1 MKIYHII
8 IDQSPVNDNAVNI
21 INLLKNASF
30 INSNMNASDFV
41 QEIQNNVWKLFG
53 IGITI
58 DKTLNLEQQ
67 CESLIEQL
75 IEHKLLPLQ

>member
-21 INLLKNASF
+21 VNLLKNASF
-30 INSNMNASDFV
+30 INSNMDASDFV

-58 DKTLNLEQQ
+58 DKTLSLEQQ

-75 IEHKLLPLQ
+75 IEYKLLPLQ

>member
-21 INLLKNASF
+21 VNLLKNASF
-30 INSNMNASDFV
+30 INSNMNSSDFIH
-41 QEIQNNVWKLFG
+41 EIQTNVWKLFS
-53 IGITI
+53 IGIAI
-58 DKTLNLEQQ
+58 DKTLSFEKQ
-67 CESLIEQL
+67 CESLIDQL